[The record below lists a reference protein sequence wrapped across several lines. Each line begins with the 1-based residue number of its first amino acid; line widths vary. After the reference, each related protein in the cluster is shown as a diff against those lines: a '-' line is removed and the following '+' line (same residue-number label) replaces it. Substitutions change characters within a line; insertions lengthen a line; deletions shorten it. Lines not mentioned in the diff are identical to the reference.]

1 MLNRN
6 QIGNWI
12 TRSHSY
18 SYQITSYG
26 SYIRFAIKYRVD
38 RDQGSSQSSSHPS
51 SSGITYPQLKL
62 ADVIISGNGLTL
74 YHVFRTPVQANTET
88 FLDVRFW
95 EGEWHKSEAQFRGD
109 VPMTDLTT
117 REDILLVLSSLEH
130 VHIRA
135 TYDHHQLIKESSLLN
150 LEFET
155 GVNSNSSSLE
165 QAVLVEKCT
174 CPAGYRGSSCEVRH
188 VQTFL
193 DSRNFPCFSTSCFQ
207 APNFL
212 DHFKKV

>member
-38 RDQGSSQSSSHPS
+38 RDQGSSQSSPPS
-51 SSGITYPQLKL
+51 SGTTYPQLKL

-174 CPAGYRGSSCEVRH
+174 CPAGYRGSSCEVCH

-193 DSRNFPCFSTSCFQ
+193 DSQNFPSFSTSCFQ
-207 APNFL
+207 PPNFL
-212 DHFKKV
+212 DRFKKV